1 MDSTNQVVKPVPFD
15 DAQWFWCT
23 EWCKKKGLSP
33 YDAKNW
39 ADAKFEYLKVT
50 KEVNDAS

>member
-1 MDSTNQVVKPVPFD
+1 MPTQIVKPVPFD
-15 DAQWFWCT
+15 DAQWLWCT

-33 YDAKNW
+33 YDAQNW
-39 ADAKFEYLKVT
+39 ANAKAEYLKVT